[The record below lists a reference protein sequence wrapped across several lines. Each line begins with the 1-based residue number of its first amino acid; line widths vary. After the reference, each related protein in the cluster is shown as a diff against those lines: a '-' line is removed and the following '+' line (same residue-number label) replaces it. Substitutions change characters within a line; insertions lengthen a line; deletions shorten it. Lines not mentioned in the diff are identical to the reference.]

1 MSLFTRSVTILT
13 ILAAALAGCASQP
26 NAQTPA
32 AQAPAEH
39 AEHAEHAAHAA
50 APQTSNAP
58 AQVVALPAAPGP
70 GEPREVASLVNQPT
84 LKLVSIVLRA
94 GTVLPEHQSAVPV
107 TIVALRGAGTV
118 VADGKRLR
126 LDATHAVVL
135 EPSVAHA
142 VEPDAGTDLVLLVHH
157 LGQHDEAHHH

>member
-13 ILAAALAGCASQP
+13 TLTAALAGCASQP

-39 AEHAEHAAHAA
+39 AEHAAHAA
-50 APQTSNAP
+50 APPTSNAP

-157 LGQHDEAHHH
+157 LGQHDEAHPH